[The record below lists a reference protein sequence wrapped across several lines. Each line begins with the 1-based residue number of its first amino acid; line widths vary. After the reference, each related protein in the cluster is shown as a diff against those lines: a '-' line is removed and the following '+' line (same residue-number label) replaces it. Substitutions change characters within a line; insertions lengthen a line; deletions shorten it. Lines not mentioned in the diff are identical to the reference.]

1 VKAAE
6 MRRERLLATAPHP
19 LAVSTGDPGGVGPE
33 IALRVALETRHEDPV
48 VLFGDASWLERRA
61 RALGAEDCRVFDPTA
76 RDFALPSGSI
86 GLVDVGGWSAEAR
99 EHRATAAGGD
109 AQLRA
114 LDAAIAAAASGRA
127 RGLTTAPMSKAAV
140 TLAGHDF
147 VGHTEH
153 LARAAGLADDEVTMM
168 FLGPRL
174 RVALVTT
181 HLAIAQAPREITTAR
196 VLRSVLH
203 LGAALLRVLP
213 AGAAGRT
220 PRMCVTGLNP
230 HAGEAGMFG
239 DEEPLAIEPA
249 IVEARR
255 HPPFADRTLLL
266 EGPTPAETAFRNAAN
281 GGVDAV
287 VAMLHDQATIAS
299 KLLDWGDAVNVT
311 WGLPFVRT
319 SVDHGVAYD
328 AAASGQIQIEGM
340 RAALAMGQLLTRASC
355 A

>member
-1 VKAAE
+1 
-6 MRRERLLATAPHP
+6 MSP
-19 LAVSTGDPGGVGPE
+19 LAISTGDPGGVGPE
-33 IALRVALETRHEDPV
+33 IALRVALEARHEDPV
-48 VLFGDASWLERRA
+48 VLFGDAAWLEQRA
-61 RALGAEDCRVFDPTA
+61 RELGARAEDCRVLDLGA
-76 RDFALPSGSI
+76 RELAVVSGSI
-86 GLVDVGGWSAEAR
+86 GLVDVGAWSAEAR

-114 LDAAIAAAASGRA
+114 LDAAIAAAITGRV

-140 TLAGHDF
+140 TLAGHAF

-153 LARAAGLADDEVTMM
+153 LARAVGLADDDVTMM

-181 HLAIAQAPREITTAR
+181 HLAIAQAPREITPRR

-213 AGAAGRT
+213 LRSDGRP

-230 HAGEAGMFG
+230 HAGEAGLFG
-239 DEEPLAIEPA
+239 DEEPRAIEPA
-249 IVEARR
+249 IAEARR
-255 HPPFADRTLLL
+255 QPPFSAGTLLL
-266 EGPTPAETAFRNAAN
+266 EGPTPAETAFRNAAA
-281 GGVDAV
+281 GSIDAV

-328 AAASGQIQIEGM
+328 AAASGEIQVEGM
-340 RAALAMGQLLTRASC
+340 RAALAMGRRLTQASC